1 MSTYYLTLILV
12 AAANQRIIHQP
23 SVTVEEVPDQPEND
37 HRQVNFIR
45 DYHLSLDDVPWE
57 CFKMEY
63 MNDKSGRETPW
74 MNKVYKVFYY
84 DPYKVV
90 QNVLPNPDFKDE
102 ILATHGS
109 TFVPIILESD
119 KTMVS
124 VVMGQNDYYPLYLLI
139 GMFAQCQQQK
149 KKALI
154 HAITN
159 SEGTFSYCAHSDPQE
174 PKAFHDYSRDNEE
187 QVVLA
192 GIVHKWCGNAVIRS

>member
-12 AAANQRIIHQP
+12 AAANQRII
-23 SVTVEEVPDQPEND
+23 EEVPDQPEND

-102 ILATHGS
+102 VDFAPYYPATHGS

-139 GMFAQCQQQK
+139 GNVCNNARW
-149 KKALI
+149 AHGNVVVLVGSL
-154 HAITN
+154 AI
-159 SEGTFSYCAHSDPQE
+159 
-174 PKAFHDYSRDNEE
+174 PKNNEE